1 MAVDGVH
8 FWVSMLDVLDILNEI
23 NALMI
28 KISADHAMGKEHF
41 VALKMIEINEKE
53 TLEDN
58 ENVLVTRPEVV
69 TRHTNS

>member
-1 MAVDGVH
+1 
-8 FWVSMLDVLDILNEI
+8 MLDVLDILNEI

-28 KISADHAMGKEHF
+28 KISADHAMGKENF

-58 ENVLVTRPEVV
+58 ENVLVTRPEV
-69 TRHTNS
+69 